1 LESTRSKYLASEQKI
16 TELKIALQA
25 AELNSEAKVNHDE
38 RQKEELLQLRKLNR
52 KLDREISMYKVH
64 TVNSCFWER
73 QIFTFSYQYS
83 YLPVCLYL
91 GNTDNNVVNRSEK
104 HRATCRAAKKH
115 QRIDRT
121 KIRRRSR
128 IAKVYF

>member
-64 TVNSCFWER
+64 TAVSG
-73 QIFTFSYQYS
+73 SGK
-83 YLPVCLYL
+83 YLHFLSIQLLTSMPV
-91 GNTDNNVVNRSEK
+91 
-104 HRATCRAAKKH
+104 
-115 QRIDRT
+115 
-121 KIRRRSR
+121 SR
-128 IAKVYF
+128 KY